1 MLKLFTI
8 FLYLL
13 TSPCHAKTSGASTNQ
28 LAISQ
33 GISSPAVTHT
43 TLFSNGF
50 TKENPVALSY
60 QSNYRLTAAIDGSDS
75 TSFGV
80 DMGVGD
86 STCGMALGVYSNGCD
101 GCSAYVRGGLSAIWG
116 SLGIGIGIQ
125 EDLYTFGMI
134 LNANG
139 IHRIG
144 IILEFNENFA
154 VDANGSDYNR
164 NAIGLGYSMVLP
176 QMTFS
181 LDVSKQNYGN
191 STISDDAILL
201 TPGVAIRVDIFSAS
215 LSYNVYMSD
224 NNNQYN
230 NNLWVGINGQITSQI
245 QVGFYGE
252 YTDRWMIMGS
262 YYF

>member
-134 LNANG
+134 LNAHG

-154 VDANGSDYNR
+154 VDA
-164 NAIGLGYSMVLP
+164 
-176 QMTFS
+176 
-181 LDVSKQNYGN
+181 N

-245 QVGFYGE
+245 QLGFYGE